1 MRLKEDWKKSL
12 KMFTSNF
19 KFDIQG
25 LTNPYRK
32 IKENKQHTINE
43 GKKVNDSLKR
53 FQDKFT

>member
-12 KMFTSNF
+12 KMFTSNL
-19 KFDIQG
+19 KFDIQC
-25 LTNPYRK
+25 LTIPYRK

>member
-1 MRLKEDWKKSL
+1 
-12 KMFTSNF
+12 MFTSNL

-25 LTNPYRK
+25 LTIPYRK

>member
-1 MRLKEDWKKSL
+1 
-12 KMFTSNF
+12 MFTSNF

-25 LTNPYRK
+25 LTIPYRK